1 MRKLTAILF
10 SDIVGFSK
18 KMAANEADT
27 LAILESNNTLHRDVI
42 GQFGGVIVKAM
53 GDGFMCTFASSL
65 DAIVAGTELC
75 RRIEKHGQYEL
86 RVGIHVGDIVHE
98 ANGDVYGDGVNI
110 AARIESN
117 APSPG
122 VWVSER
128 IANDLVNHPF
138 ISFQSAGLFNFKNI
152 PKPMEIFQ
160 AVISDQQDLTPK
172 AQPAKTSFKLSK
184 LHLTSIAAVLI
195 VVGAA
200 LGWKSWQ
207 DSMEPETLAVLP
219 FQYIGEDDRFAFQS
233 QAFTNELTIALGDI
247 DSLRVLSEITAQKM
261 QESSTLISDLEVD
274 LVVQG
279 TLTFIGEQRS
289 VQIRLIDTDSD
300 DTLWLETYPLTTEET
315 AAAVAIV
322 RQAIIN
328 QLY

>member
-1 MRKLTAILF
+1 MRKLTAIFF

-27 LAILESNNTLHRDVI
+27 LAILEANNTLHKEVI

-65 DAIVAGTELC
+65 DAIVAGTELR
-75 RRIEKHGQYEL
+75 RRIEKHSQYEL

-98 ANGDVYGDGVNI
+98 TNGDVYGDGVNI

-128 IANDLVNHPF
+128 IANDLANHPF
-138 ISFQSAGLFNFKNI
+138 INFESAGMFSFKNI

-160 AVISDQQDLTPK
+160 ATIDDQQDLAAK
-172 AQPAKTSFKLSK
+172 AKPTKQSFKLST
-184 LHLTSIAAVLI
+184 LHMATIAIL
-195 VVGAA
+195 VVAIGAFI
-200 LGWKSWQ
+200 GWQSWQ
-207 DSMEPETLAVLP
+207 DNMEPETLAVLP
-219 FQYIGEDDRFAFQS
+219 FQYIGEDDRYTFQA
-233 QAFTNELTIALGDI
+233 QAFTNELTIALNNI
-247 DSLRVLSEITAQKM
+247 NELRVLSEITAQKM

-274 LVVQG
+274 LIVQG
-279 TLTFIGEQRS
+279 TLTFVDEQRS
-289 VQIRLIDTDSD
+289 VQIRLIDTDTD
-300 DTLWLETYPLTTEET
+300 DTLWLESFPLTTNET
-315 AAAVAIV
+315 SPSVELI
-322 RQAIIN
+322 RQAISN
-328 QLY
+328 QLQ